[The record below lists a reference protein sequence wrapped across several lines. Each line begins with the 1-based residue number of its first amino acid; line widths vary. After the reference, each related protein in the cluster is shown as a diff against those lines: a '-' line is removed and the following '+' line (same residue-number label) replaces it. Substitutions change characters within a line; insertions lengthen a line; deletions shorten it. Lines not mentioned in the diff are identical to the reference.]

1 MTVLQNHFNCI
12 DKEWWIIISINQH
25 LLSMNNQG
33 WFPIQL
39 WIILYSLNSILNAQI
54 LVVVKKTF
62 IFWHPYLILSNY
74 VYFQHNLDFICLLP
88 VSPAFHL
95 SMSVIPF
102 CHCTDI
108 IRHLFAPPPLFSLPF
123 PSPFMLFISQAPTT
137 TGQYGKRQPKIH
149 AFSFISPWRQP
160 CPTQILPPHPLLLP
174 ALTTSEQPAMSS
186 HSFSFSPSVCSAWD
200 AVLPDCVRLRCSLP
214 SCIPCPPEERRQKH
228 YKACKNSLS
237 RIASPLQRNGIAE
250 QCK

>member
-102 CHCTDI
+102 RHCTDI

-137 TGQYGKRQPKIH
+137 TGQYEKRQPKIH

-186 HSFSFSPSVCSAWD
+186 HSFSFSPSVCSVTWQRAT
-200 AVLPDCVRLRCSLP
+200 PMQ
-214 SCIPCPPEERRQKH
+214 PPILYSMSSWGEATEALQGLQK
-228 YKACKNSLS
+228 
-237 RIASPLQRNGIAE
+237 
-250 QCK
+250 